1 MKLKKTDKSIEAKR
15 LRIQKRKVRRL
26 SADMEALIDEHD
38 FYTFESEDKA
48 SVWFN
53 SFPIETLEESL
64 RMDKNLPPSKFS
76 LNDMKLKKKLRK
88 GYYKAADKL
97 DIELHSLNIAN
108 IDFILSKIDG
118 YTEKT

>member
-48 SVWFN
+48 
-53 SFPIETLEESL
+53 
-64 RMDKNLPPSKFS
+64 
-76 LNDMKLKKKLRK
+76 
-88 GYYKAADKL
+88 
-97 DIELHSLNIAN
+97 
-108 IDFILSKIDG
+108 
-118 YTEKT
+118 